1 MSSTL
6 VYRNLLLMVRP
17 LVNTPAQINTN
28 TTSPA
33 TSSVQ
38 LVEALHHNKTVSR
51 FDSQ

>member
-6 VYRNLLLMVRP
+6 VYRNLLLMVHP

-33 TSSVQ
+33 TSGVQ
-38 LVEALHHNKTVSR
+38 FIEALCHKKR
-51 FDSQ
+51 GFGFDYQ